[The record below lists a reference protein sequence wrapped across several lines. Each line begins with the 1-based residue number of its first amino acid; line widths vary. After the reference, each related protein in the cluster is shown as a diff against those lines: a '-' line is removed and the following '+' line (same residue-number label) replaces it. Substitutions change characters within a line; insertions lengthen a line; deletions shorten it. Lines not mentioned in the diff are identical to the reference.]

1 MAKFDKGAL
10 FEEIRQGE
18 LKKLRKAIKESLQQ
32 KKLKELERLVQWYL
46 LIIKPQAQSKGALPN
61 SVILQRQGKRRV
73 SFLTM
78 ENVPRLGLAANDG
91 DSKERDL

>member
-32 KKLKELERLVQWYL
+32 KKLRELERLVQWYL
-46 LIIKPQAQSKGALPN
+46 LIVRPEAQSKGTIPN
-61 SVILQRQGKRRV
+61 SIIL
-73 SFLTM
+73 
-78 ENVPRLGLAANDG
+78 
-91 DSKERDL
+91 

>member
-32 KKLKELERLVQWYL
+32 KKLKELERLFQWYL
-46 LIIKPQAQSKGALPN
+46 LMINPEIQNKGTLPN
-61 SVILQRQGKRRV
+61 SIIL
-73 SFLTM
+73 
-78 ENVPRLGLAANDG
+78 
-91 DSKERDL
+91 